1 MALPYAMPPSQP
13 VRADICQRQIPQLRP
28 VAPPRTEAPVN
39 RNPSHDIDD
48 RVRALTEE
56 LRLAED
62 VHLSNANRIMLVLNQ
77 ERLRGALADA
87 LRLIQELRQQIADH
101 DNRP

>member
-1 MALPYAMPPSQP
+1 MTRDPS
-13 VRADICQRQIPQLRP
+13 R
-28 VAPPRTEAPVN
+28 
-39 RNPSHDIDD
+39 DIDD

-62 VHLSNANRIMLVLNQ
+62 VHLSDANRITLVLNQ

-87 LRLIQELRQQIADH
+87 LRLIHELRQHIAKTEK
-101 DNRP
+101 RP